1 MACELSL
8 SKAELAVSI
17 HVCTCN
23 VHSRFACA
31 FFSSSHQFSP
41 QAVCAWC
48 ALTKNC
54 AAWCRCESGSYRH
67 SLASTAST
75 VAHVVADSNVVAQSR
90 GSSAESGRER
100 VATASPS
107 RNAKHRLQKQQQL
120 RQRRPCAATW
130 AACERQ
136 GGAHATLLPAPHTLR
151 CPHPQLPTLSPLHL
165 MMGCATAVRKAQ
177 PTQSHICRRKTCR
190 DGRPTSA
197 NTGHY

>member
-1 MACELSL
+1 M
-8 SKAELAVSI
+8 AVSI

-23 VHSRFACA
+23 IHSLHVHSSLAAINSRLKRCVRGVR
-31 FFSSSHQFSP
+31 SQKMCCTDS
-41 QAVCAWC
+41 
-48 ALTKNC
+48 
-54 AAWCRCESGSYRH
+54 AWCRCESGSYRH

-75 VAHVVADSNVVAQSR
+75 VAHVVADCNVVVAQSR

-100 VATASPS
+100 VATALPS
-107 RNAKHRLQKQQQL
+107 RDAKHRLQKQQQKQQQS